1 MAQRKIQAR
10 LGIDVGRVLIAAALP
25 GGGDTAFIGG
35 SMADALATPAY
46 EGMFEHVPELV
57 ERFEGRV
64 WLVSK
69 AGPSVQAK
77 TRQWLRHHRF
87 HERTGIPAENVR
99 FCRERAQ
106 KRHPLQAVAHHAFHR
121 RPRRCA
127 AAPARHRAALLLV
140 WAAAQALGGSG
151 RTGTDLGRGRAFG
164 AAPATGMKQHRSGLE
179 ELGHEG
185 GCCCARPACTPAC
198 SG

>member
-1 MAQRKIQAR
+1 MQAMNHTHKQGANMAQRKIQAR

-106 KRHPLQAVAHHAFHR
+106 KAIHCKQLHITHFIDDRADVLQHLQGIVPHCYLFGPQRKRSQVQAEAALTWAEAARLVLRQLQA
-121 RPRRCA
+121 
-127 AAPARHRAALLLV
+127 
-140 WAAAQALGGSG
+140 
-151 RTGTDLGRGRAFG
+151 
-164 AAPATGMKQHRSGLE
+164 
-179 ELGHEG
+179 
-185 GCCCARPACTPAC
+185 
-198 SG
+198 